1 MKAVCARLTSYGLL
15 ALMSE
20 HLNTQIHCTCV
31 PLQCAICIKHISCS
45 KWQIMFVSFKLNVL
59 DSIYTVSFTPIG
71 NYLLWFVQGRI
82 EGGGATNQV
91 SLIFSLCDGY
101 LYKVILYWRIWED
114 LLCSLFMLDASS
126 SSFSLSSWENILS
139 FFLSFHDSLLL
150 FLTTFVHLSFK
161 WLCFSYMFHIPS
173 YSEISCVW
181 DCLYL
186 MPSQSL
192 PLNLCMI
199 YFSPSHSPLMIHIT
213 QLFSF
218 LLFWLVSCS
227 FPLPWSVYHNCLF

>member
-91 SLIFSLCDGY
+91 SFLFSLCDGY

-114 LLCSLFMLDASS
+114 LLCSSIKLDAS
-126 SSFSLSSWENILS
+126 WYM
-139 FFLSFHDSLLL
+139 
-150 FLTTFVHLSFK
+150 
-161 WLCFSYMFHIPS
+161 CFI
-173 YSEISCVW
+173 
-181 DCLYL
+181 
-186 MPSQSL
+186 QSAH
-192 PLNLCMI
+192 CSGSGSGTHVQWI
-199 YFSPSHSPLMIHIT
+199 WVCRCSDIKAKSP
-213 QLFSF
+213 
-218 LLFWLVSCS
+218 
-227 FPLPWSVYHNCLF
+227 